1 MLLIWLKDVVFIL
14 IILETLLKLGIVI
27 RDGAIAIPNVLKEEA
42 IEILKTYSKENKWDL
57 R

>member
-1 MLLIWLKDVVFIL
+1 MKLHIGYYKGVN
-14 IILETLLKLGIVI
+14 ILETLLKLGIVI
-27 RDGAIAIPNVLKEEA
+27 RDGAFAIPKVSKEEA